1 MVEDQ
6 VSVEVFPNKTEVESA
21 DKLTVGGGVIGA
33 VGVEGVLPPPPPPHD
48 DMRSKAKNVKK
59 SLMYKKI
66 CKYSTHYVLK

>member
-6 VSVEVFPNKTEVESA
+6 VSGEVFPNKTEVESA
-21 DKLTVGGGVIGA
+21 DKLTVVGGVIGA
-33 VGVEGVLPPPPPPHD
+33 VGVEGVLPPPPHD
-48 DMRSKAKNVKK
+48 DMRSKAKNDKK